1 MQFGIF
7 DHMERRDADLATL
20 YEQRLQMLEFADAA
34 GFARYH
40 KAEHHFTPLDAAPS
54 GTVFLA
60 AASQRTQRIRL
71 GTLVSLL
78 PFYHPVRFVEEVC
91 ALDHL
96 TRGRLDLGVGKGI
109 SPIEHRLW
117 GHADEQAM
125 PRTLEA
131 IEILRSGLTREQL
144 THTGAFHRFEGLPM
158 VLAPLQKPHPP
169 LWYPGN
175 IEFAGAHR
183 LNTVVGGPIPAVKA
197 QVARYRELVAAATVD
212 WNPGVATPT
221 IGATRHIYVAPT
233 RAAAHARAR
242 SAWQRYDENLSK
254 LWRAH
259 GTEPIMSPSLK
270 GNFDLAI
277 GAQVL
282 LADTPEAVCAHV
294 EALRAQSCADYFV
307 GAFAWGDL
315 THAEVMASLR
325 LFADGVVTP
334 LRG

>member
-7 DHMERRDADLATL
+7 DHMEQRDADLASL

-40 KAEHHFTPLDAAPS
+40 KAEHHFTPLDVAPS
-54 GTVFLA
+54 GTLFLA
-60 AASQRTQRIRL
+60 AASQRTKRMRL

-117 GHADEQAM
+117 GHADSEAM

-131 IEILRSGLTREQL
+131 IEIMRKGFTQERL
-144 THTGAFHRFEGLPM
+144 THNGEFHQFEALPM

-175 IEFAGAHR
+175 FEFAGAHR
-183 LNTVVGGPIPAVKA
+183 LNTVVGGPIAAVKA
-197 QVARYRELVAAATVD
+197 QVARFREVVANAPTD

-221 IGATRHIYVAPT
+221 IGATRHIYVAHT
-233 RAAAHARAR
+233 REAAHARAR
-242 SAWQRYDENLSK
+242 AAFKRYDENLAK
-254 LWRAH
+254 LWRAN
-259 GTEPIMSPSLK
+259 GIEPIFSPSLN
-270 GNFDLAI
+270 GDFDRAI
-277 GAQVL
+277 AAHVL
-282 LADTPEAVCAHV
+282 IADAPAAVRAHV
-294 EALRAQSCADYFV
+294 ETLRAEAGVDYFV

-315 THAEVMASLR
+315 THTEVMESIG
-325 LFADGVVTP
+325 LFAEGVLRP
-334 LRG
+334 LGT